1 MLMQQS
7 FLEHPALEVYGGR
20 DDHKSV
26 NSVLLFNY
34 APQLRHA
41 AGDGRWW
48 TTENQLMSR
57 TGNLLS
63 FTDEKEP

>member
-41 AGDGRWW
+41 AGDGR
-48 TTENQLMSR
+48 
-57 TGNLLS
+57 
-63 FTDEKEP
+63 